1 MEWLWD
7 QLIQTFVTDNRWR
20 YFARGIGVTLEV
32 TVLALVLGTI
42 IGVLVAVVR
51 SAHDSQQGNKGV
63 WAMCCW
69 GFWTGCA
76 SCTSPL
82 YGAPPPQCSF

>member
-42 IGVLVAVVR
+42 IGVLVTL
-51 SAHDSQQGNKGV
+51 
-63 WAMCCW
+63 C
-69 GFWTGCA
+69 F
-76 SCTSPL
+76 
-82 YGAPPPQCSF
+82 APGIPT